1 MKKKQ
6 FDFRKMSFYQIWI
19 RSFCDGNGDGI
30 GDLYGVYDK
39 LDYIKSLGVDGIWF
53 SPIFPSPNADYGYDI
68 SDYKNIHPEYGTL
81 EQFQKVLDRAHELG
95 LKVLLDLVINHTS
108 DEHPWFIESCKGRD
122 NPYSDYYIWRDPL
135 GVKIEKTLEEAS
147 EILTE
152 KRDELEEISGFP
164 VDQRKR
170 EKRKEKGKGKRKEN
184 RRQTK
189 NKAEQFRPPNNW
201 FSQFEGL
208 AWEYNEQRGQYY
220 LHIFARKQPDL
231 NMDNP
236 GVREEVKSIM
246 RFWLDL
252 GVDGFR
258 EDVINFISKD
268 PRLPDGLPFLPVIN
282 GLPFYKDG
290 PNLHKYL
297 QEFREV
303 ALEYG
308 AVQIGEAPFTGV
320 KKALTYIAGKD
331 RVLDML
337 IQFDTMMADCFMT
350 EYVYHGF
357 RLRKLKRAFS
367 KWEYGLQGKQAGR
380 KETACMAWNALYLEN
395 HDHPRVV
402 SRYGDLRF
410 WRASATMLAAS
421 YIFQRGTPFLYQGQ
435 ELGMTNIALDSIDK
449 YLDVASKNAYRTFHL
464 REPVE
469 KRLRRIQISTRDSA
483 RTPVQW
489 SDEPGAGFTSGK
501 PWFYINPNYVKIN
514 ARAQEK
520 DPCSILNFYR
530 SCLALRKSEETLLR
544 GTYREYYPMH
554 PRLFMYERRYRGEVI
569 LVVCSFSDKPLAWR
583 LPRAL
588 SRMNRESREGALKGR
603 ADREAV
609 NRKDVNRKDINRKED
624 SLKTETGGPELLL
637 TNYPGESCCTGT
649 DHLRRRNSESA
660 GKKGPEI
667 CRPLKPYEV
676 QVWRLVK

>member
-30 GDLYGVYDK
+30 GDLYGVYEK

-68 SDYKNIHPEYGTL
+68 SDYKNIHPDYGTL
-81 EQFQKVLDRAHELG
+81 EQFRKVLDRAHELG

-108 DEHPWFIESCKGRD
+108 DEHPWFIESCKGKD

-135 GVKIEKTLEEAS
+135 GAEK
-147 EILTE
+147 
-152 KRDELEEISGFP
+152 KR
-164 VDQRKR
+164 
-170 EKRKEKGKGKRKEN
+170 
-184 RRQTK
+184 T
-189 NKAEQFRPPNNW
+189 PPNNW

-208 AWEYNEQRGQYY
+208 AWEYNGQRGQYY

-236 GVREEVKSIM
+236 KVREEVKSIM

-320 KKALTYIAGKD
+320 KKALSYIAGKD

-357 RLRKLKRAFS
+357 RLGKLKRAFS
-367 KWEYGLQGKQAGR
+367 RWEYGLQGKRDRQKG
-380 KETACMAWNALYLEN
+380 TACMAWNALYLEN

-402 SRYGDLRF
+402 SRYGNLHF

-435 ELGMTNIALDSIDK
+435 ELGMTNIALDSIDQ
-449 YLDVASKNAYRTFHL
+449 YLDVASKNAYYTFHL
-464 REPVE
+464 REPIE

-489 SDEPGAGFTSGK
+489 SGDPGAGFTSGI
-501 PWFYINPNYVKIN
+501 PWFTINPNYVKIN
-514 ARAQEK
+514 AQDQEK
-520 DPCSILNFYR
+520 KPYSILNFYR
-530 SCLALRKSEETLLR
+530 SCLALRKSEETLLW
-544 GTYREYYPMH
+544 GTYREYFRRH
-554 PRLFMYERRYRGEVI
+554 PKLFMYERRYKGEVI
-569 LVVCSFSDKPLAWR
+569 LVVCSFSDKPLSWK
-583 LPRAL
+583 LPRSL
-588 SRMNRESREGALKGR
+588 SRKGAAGKR
-603 ADREAV
+603 A
-609 NRKDVNRKDINRKED
+609 
-624 SLKTETGGPELLL
+624 ELLL
-637 TNYPGESCCTGT
+637 ANYPRAGT
-649 DHLRRRNSESA
+649 RD
-660 GKKGPEI
+660 GKKDSAWKEIRKRHFVRVSEI
-667 CRPLKPYEV
+667 CRPLRPYEA
-676 QVWRLVK
+676 QVWKIAE